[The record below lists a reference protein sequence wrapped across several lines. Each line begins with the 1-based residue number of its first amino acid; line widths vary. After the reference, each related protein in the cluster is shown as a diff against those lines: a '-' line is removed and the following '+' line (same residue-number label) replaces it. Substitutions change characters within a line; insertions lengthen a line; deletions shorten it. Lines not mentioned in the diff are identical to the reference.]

1 MLSECPNQKRRE
13 KNRTLQILVLDTCEG
28 CPTPVHIVQGSVR
41 ATLIAQHLEH
51 SCMGKVRTN
60 LGLACTTSQQPN
72 LWGLSGPAIR
82 REQTFKSPGNKHLG
96 NMSRNGPFSGH
107 TGSFPGVVSSRL
119 LRLFPWIYS
128 LSGPVFP
135 HSAVC
140 RSRWIPSIATLAV
153 LKSNPLHLSSA
164 ILTVRR
170 AQRWTA
176 GCRRRE

>member
-1 MLSECPNQKRRE
+1 M
-13 KNRTLQILVLDTCEG
+13 
-28 CPTPVHIVQGSVR
+28 PVHVVQGSIR
-41 ATLIAQHLEH
+41 ATQIALHLDH

-60 LGLACTTSQQPN
+60 LGLACTTT
-72 LWGLSGPAIR
+72 PAIR

-119 LRLFPWIYS
+119 LCLFPWIYS

-140 RSRWIPSIATLAV
+140 RSRWVPSIATLAV
-153 LKSNPLHLSSA
+153 LKSNPLHLSSV